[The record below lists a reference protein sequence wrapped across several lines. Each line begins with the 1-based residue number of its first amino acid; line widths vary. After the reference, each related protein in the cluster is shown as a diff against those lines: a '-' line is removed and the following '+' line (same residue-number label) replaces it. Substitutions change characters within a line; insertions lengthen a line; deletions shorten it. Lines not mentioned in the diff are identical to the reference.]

1 MEQAADYMRCLYH
14 DPKYAHEMA
23 ERAKAYIEERLS
35 MKQIVGIIEER
46 IGEIYE
52 AAIKEGN

>member
-1 MEQAADYMRCLYH
+1 MILNTHTKWLKE
-14 DPKYAHEMA
+14 PKHIL
-23 ERAKAYIEERLS
+23 KKGVS